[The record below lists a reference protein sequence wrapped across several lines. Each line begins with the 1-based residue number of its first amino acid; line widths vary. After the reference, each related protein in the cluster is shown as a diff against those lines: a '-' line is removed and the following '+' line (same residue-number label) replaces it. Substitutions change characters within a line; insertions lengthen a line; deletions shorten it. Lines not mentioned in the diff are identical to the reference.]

1 MNIVIYTLRRIMVLV
16 MIMGGVFL
24 VSQDAVSGKSDPTI
38 LLLNSDTSVEK
49 YQETQD
55 AFLKAV
61 SQSVITV
68 DLGDEKI
75 DVSDIQDILYD
86 EEPDVIYC
94 IGSKAYLIANKHA
107 PKTPIVFSS
116 IINWLRMP
124 VTKSTY
130 GVSNELHAGMELMIF
145 RYIFPTFQKFG
156 ILYSKEYT
164 EEWFEHAKDTARDM
178 GVELIGHKI
187 SKQRQ
192 VVPALKKMLPN
203 VDAFW
208 LISDPNVMSAK
219 KDLLAIL
226 EASEAHQIPVLSYH
240 EAFADF
246 GATIAVTAH
255 NPTIGGQAASIVQ
268 EILSG
273 NVLDEA
279 VQFPAGTSIVLNLK
293 KVNEY
298 DLPYS
303 EDALLGVNRII
314 E

>member
-1 MNIVIYTLRRIMVLV
+1 MNMLTYALRPIIALLLVI
-16 MIMGGVFL
+16 GGVFL
-24 VSQDAVSGKSDPTI
+24 LGQTAALGETAPTI

-49 YQETQD
+49 YREAQD
-55 AFLKAV
+55 AFLNAF
-61 SQSVITV
+61 SEPVITV
-68 DLGDEKI
+68 DLGDGKVDAS
-75 DVSDIQDILYD
+75 DVQDLLYD
-86 EEPDVIYC
+86 EEPDALYC
-94 IGSKAYLIANKHA
+94 IGSKAYLIAHKRA

-130 GVSNELHAGMELMIF
+130 GVSNELHAGMELMLF
-145 RYIFPTFQKFG
+145 RYIFPTFQHFG
-156 ILYSKEYT
+156 VLYSGEYT
-164 EEWFEHAKDTARDM
+164 EEWFENAKSEAREM
-178 GVELIGHKI
+178 GVTLIGQKI
-187 SKQRQ
+187 SKPKQ
-192 VVPALKKMLPN
+192 VVPALKKILPK

-226 EASEAHQIPVLSYH
+226 KTCDAQQIPVLSYH
-240 EAFADF
+240 EAFADV
-246 GATIAVTAH
+246 GATMAVAAD

-268 EILSG
+268 EILAG
-273 NVLDEA
+273 NPLDEA

-298 DLPYS
+298 DLSYS